1 MFVRFCF
8 FIFLFLALAVDGNG
22 LGGSLALPALGVE
35 SPKTILVLGDSIAAG
50 YGLEPEQAFPALLQ
64 EKISEAGFN
73 WKVVNGGLS
82 GDTTAGGLRRLD
94 WLLKQKVDLLLVE
107 LGGNDGLRGITPSE
121 TRKNLLGIVEKA
133 KAKNPGIRIIIA
145 GMQMPPSMGA
155 EYTKNYREVFP
166 AVAREAGAT
175 LVPFLLEG
183 VAARPDLNQPDR
195 IHPTAEGHKIVAEDV
210 WKILR
215 PILDGGISKS
225 AAK

>member
-8 FIFLFLALAVDGNG
+8 FIVLFLALAVDGNG

-195 IHPTAEGHKIVAEDV
+195 IHPTAEGHKIVAGNV

-225 AAK
+225 A

>member
-8 FIFLFLALAVDGNG
+8 LFCLFLAVGVGGNR
-22 LGGSLALPALGVE
+22 LGGSLALSASGAE

-64 EKISEAGFN
+64 EKISEEGLN

-133 KAKNPGIRIIIA
+133 KVKNPGIRIIIA
-145 GMQMPPSMGA
+145 GMQMPPSMGV
-155 EYTKNYREVFP
+155 EYTKEYREVFP
-166 AVAREAGAT
+166 AVAKEAGAA

-183 VAARPDLNQPDR
+183 VAARANLNQPDR
-195 IHPTAEGHKIVAEDV
+195 IHPTAEGHKIVAENV

-215 PILDGGISKS
+215 PILEGGVSKS